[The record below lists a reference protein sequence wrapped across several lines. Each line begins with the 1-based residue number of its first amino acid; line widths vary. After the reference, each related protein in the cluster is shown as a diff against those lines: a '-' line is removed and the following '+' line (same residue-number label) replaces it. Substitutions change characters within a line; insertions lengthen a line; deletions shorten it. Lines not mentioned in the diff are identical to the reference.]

1 MQEDFERIFI
11 VPISI
16 SKLLKPIWYYMYKEA

>member
-11 VPISI
+11 VTISI
-16 SKLLKPIWYYMYKEA
+16 SKLLKPIWYDMYKA